1 MYSTNSF
8 NPGHSGGYLDPS
20 KTIKIPGSNYFSP
33 WDIWFN
39 RNNYGF
45 QPIYKFANGNSDPEA
60 QSNSPYVLQ
69 VTPFVGLAYYDGFND
84 GFFEDYHTTQT
95 YDLSLFPN
103 LYVNSQEV
111 GNLVQAQTFF
121 IQQNEMFHFGDKEDH
136 LPDATS
142 NTLAIPGVDL
152 QPGVQS
158 GSFDLNNGI
167 LSQPEI
173 EFLKLYG
180 KVFFYAVRVLE
191 NGVGVGDFLMH
202 PEIDFGSGT
211 SFFSANDNFS
221 NPAVQLFGTAP
232 NGTTYPLFY
241 VTDNTHITLGSPISS
256 NYQGYHNAS
265 DNHCNAYEVV
275 FNLGGIPMHRYPIT
289 AGSVPMTISLDMVQN
304 PQHSW
309 RSSSLDLTV
318 N

>member
-1 MYSTNSF
+1 M
-8 NPGHSGGYLDPS
+8 
-20 KTIKIPGSNYFSP
+20 
-33 WDIWFN
+33 
-39 RNNYGF
+39 
-45 QPIYKFANGNSDPEA
+45 QAE
-60 QSNSPYVLQ
+60 
-69 VTPFVGLAYYDGFND
+69 PFLI
-84 GFFEDYHTTQT
+84 
-95 YDLSLFPN
+95 L
-103 LYVNSQEV
+103 
-111 GNLVQAQTFF
+111 
-121 IQQNEMFHFGDKEDH
+121 QNEMFHFGDKGDH
-136 LPDATS
+136 LPDVSS
-142 NTLAIPGVDL
+142 NSLAIPGVDL

-158 GSFDLNNGI
+158 GSFDLRNGI
-167 LSQPEI
+167 LSPQEI

-211 SFFSANDNFS
+211 SFFPANDLPTNGG
-221 NPAVQLFGTAP
+221 AQLLGTAP

-275 FNLGGIPMHRYPIT
+275 FNLGGIPMHRYPII